1 MQEYLSQRFKELI
14 TRLIPKQ
21 AQNFLP
27 VNQTSQFYY
36 IYAFRDQTLY
46 AYLVKSSKSLLDL
59 LNHAVI
65 PVPAMTIGV
74 DNVIRPEKLSEQLS
88 DIAELFAFEYDSNL
102 DMSSIPAIF
111 ILESSQFMVSSFLI
125 NDSYLL
131 LHNQRE
137 LSAVEV
143 NMIHDA
149 SPFIAPDTIT
159 RVFTGSGFINKNDQN
174 SPENISII
182 YARESY
188 LESWVKAI
196 KLSKLSLAYLGP
208 SSPPLLNA
216 LYRLTRQDSVFV
228 DVQRLSS
235 RIYTLDTKN
244 GLFEYP
250 FPYGYAQFSDLNG
263 ESFNLVFFALQ
274 IRKTLK
280 QMDLS
285 ERFQQAP
292 IYLHGL
298 PLVATKDDKI
308 ENVVV
313 STVDYLFRQS
323 KIQIITSTLKEPL
336 PDQISRELALSA
348 LFISENL

>member
-1 MQEYLSQRFKELI
+1 LQEYLSQRFKELI

-235 RIYTLDTKN
+235 RIYT
-244 GLFEYP
+244 F
-250 FPYGYAQFSDLNG
+250 LNG